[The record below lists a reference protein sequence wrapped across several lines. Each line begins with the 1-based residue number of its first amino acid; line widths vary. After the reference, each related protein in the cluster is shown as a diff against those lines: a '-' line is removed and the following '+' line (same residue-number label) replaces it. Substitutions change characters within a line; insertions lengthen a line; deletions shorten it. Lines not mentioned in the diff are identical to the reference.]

1 MGMVMDEPADASVIT
16 PKPARH
22 DHFKTGQRNYSGQ
35 EEFYRIFSSSGK
47 LLPVDF
53 RQGDRARGISAERFE
68 IPLAGGAALL
78 AAWGAPARPGFPR
91 RGNGKGEIG
100 FLAAAG

>member
-1 MGMVMDEPADASVIT
+1 VIIS
-16 PKPARH
+16 KPAIH
-22 DHFKTGQRNYSGQ
+22 DHFKTGQLNYSGQ
-35 EEFYRIFSSSGK
+35 EEFYRIFNRSDK
-47 LLPVDF
+47 HFLAAAVCI

-68 IPLAGGAALL
+68 IPLAGGAAVW
-78 AAWGAPARPGFPR
+78 AAWGEPARPGFPR